1 MRGVFDEFDENE
13 IQPVKRRRDTELTLG
28 PCLLLTIFFAL
39 VLLCGLCFGL
49 GYSMGSRGSKTSLPA
64 NPPVTSSPG
73 APSSGAPSSGAPVS
87 PQSNDFRPKP
97 AAAPPAA
104 SLPQNPASGLA
115 PSAASG
121 AVPAGG
127 APNPGSLSIPGAG
140 SPVQGVVKPALPTAI
155 LAQAPVYG
163 QPAGGVSAASAPAPA
178 LMVQIAAV
186 AHEQD
191 AEVLVGALRRR
202 NYAVTAR
209 RDPSDNLIHVR
220 IGPFRSLNQAE
231 AMRRKLPSEGYN
243 AIVEPSN

>member
-49 GYSMGSRGSKTSLPA
+49 GYSMGSRGARTSLPFS
-64 NPPVTSSPG
+64 PPV
-73 APSSGAPSSGAPVS
+73 PSSSGPPVS
-87 PQSNDFRPKP
+87 QSATDFRPKP
-97 AAAPPAA
+97 AAAPPGA
-104 SLPQNPASGLA
+104 SLPQSSASGLA

-121 AVPAGG
+121 TEPAEG
-127 APNPGSLSIPGAG
+127 AQDSGSPSIPGTG
-140 SPVQGVVKPALPTAI
+140 GPVRGVVKPALPAAVP
-155 LAQAPVYG
+155 AQAPVYG

-209 RDPSDNLIHVR
+209 RNPFDNLIHVR

-231 AMRRKLPSEGYN
+231 AMRRKLLNEGYN
-243 AIVEPSN
+243 AVVEPSS